1 MSDELSRSL
10 SSIWQRKAGARP
22 SSARVEFAGDVIKFV
37 MEEPIATDPEP
48 ADGEDGEDGAAEA
61 RTLDSLGYRNE
72 AVRAVGKITGRRV
85 RGFIT
90 KHDEKTDVSTDT
102 FILEPVHVAR

>member
-1 MSDELSRSL
+1 
-10 SSIWQRKAGARP
+10 
-22 SSARVEFAGDVIKFV
+22 
-37 MEEPIATDPEP
+37 
-48 ADGEDGEDGAAEA
+48 
-61 RTLDSLGYRNE
+61 
-72 AVRAVGKITGRRV
+72 VGKITGRRV